1 MLREADFIESDWGAL
16 SWAVGSTTALLR
28 HSVPRQLQAWLEA
41 PLDPSGRTL
50 KNIGMKTAGILS
62 GGLIAGSILMMGVLT
77 RLRLVPAM
85 FPAWR
90 LDHSL
95 FVESLR
101 VIVIPAAAF
110 IVAAVAL
117 WRQQRSI
124 ATGMLLGVMT
134 FVAHVIIHIATHG

>member
-1 MLREADFIESDWGAL
+1 
-16 SWAVGSTTALLR
+16 
-28 HSVPRQLQAWLEA
+28 
-41 PLDPSGRTL
+41 
-50 KNIGMKTAGILS
+50 
-62 GGLIAGSILMMGVLT
+62 
-77 RLRLVPAM
+77 M

-134 FVAHVIIHIATHG
+134 FVAHVIIHMATHG